1 MSVIPTL
8 DSANPFAND
17 WTTPFGAPPFASIRP
32 EHFRPAYDAALA
44 LNRAEIDAIATNPA
58 PPTFA
63 NVIEAMERAGSA
75 VDRISSVFWN
85 LSGTMSDEP
94 IREIERDLSPILSRH
109 DSAIML
115 DPRLFAR
122 IDAVFQGRHAAGLT
136 AEQLRLVERTHK
148 SFVRAGAALGDR
160 ERARLAEI
168 NERLATLGT
177 AFSQNVLKDEGDF
190 ILLLENDD
198 DLAGLSKDFLSGA
211 AALAAERGHPG
222 KHAVSLSRGAVED
235 FLTNSTRRDLREK
248 LLNAFLMRGESGGAT
263 DNRAIITET
272 LALRHERARLVGYKT
287 YADYKLDDTMA
298 GDTAAVYEL
307 MESVW
312 KPGRLAALRD
322 RERLQAL
329 ARDEGGNFALAG
341 HDWRHYAE
349 KLRRADHAIDDAELR
364 PYFSLDR
371 MIEAA
376 FFVANKLFGL
386 VFEERHDI
394 ETYHP
399 DVRVFEARDAS
410 GAHVALF
417 LGDYFARPSK
427 HGGAWMSAF
436 RRQRK
441 FNGEQRPIIVN
452 VLNISKPSPGAPTLL
467 SIGEAGTLFHE
478 FGHALH
484 GMLSNVTYETLAGT
498 AVSSDFVELP
508 SQLYEHWLMTREV
521 LTRFARH
528 HATDAPL
535 PDDLIER
542 LRAARQFNQGFAT
555 VEFCSSAFVDMD
567 AHMSESVP
575 DPMALESA
583 TLARIENPAEI
594 PMRHRT
600 PHFGHVFAG
609 EGYAAGYYSYLWSA
623 VLDADAFAAFEETG
637 DVFNPD
643 VAKKLRENIYSA
655 GNLRDPREAYTRFR
669 GRLPSVEPLLKGRGF
684 V

>member
-211 AALAAERGHPG
+211 AALAAERGHPD

-452 VLNISKPSPGAPTLL
+452 VLNISKPSLGAPTLL

-623 VLDADAFAAFEETG
+623 VLDADAFAAFEDTG

>member
-8 DSANPFAND
+8 DSANPFAD
-17 WTTPFGAPPFASIRP
+17 VWSTPFGAPPFASIRP
-32 EHFRPAYDAALA
+32 EHFRPAYDAALT
-44 LNRAEIDAIATNPA
+44 LNRAEIDAIATNPE

-122 IDAVFQGRHAAGLT
+122 IDAVFKGRHAAGLD

-148 SFVRAGAALGDR
+148 SFTRAGAALGEA
-160 ERARLAEI
+160 ERTRLAEI

-198 DLAGLSKDFLSGA
+198 DLAGLTKDFLSGA
-211 AALAAERGHPG
+211 AALAADRGHTG

-248 LLNAFLMRGESGGAT
+248 LLNAFLMRGESGGPT
-263 DNRAIITET
+263 DNRAIIAET
-272 LALRHERARLVGYKT
+272 LALRHERARLTGYKT

-312 KPGRLAALRD
+312 RPGRLAALRD

-349 KLRRADHAIDDAELR
+349 KLRRADHAIDDGELR
-364 PYFSLDR
+364 PYFELDR

-399 DVRVFEARDAS
+399 DVRVFEARDAN
-410 GAHVALF
+410 GEHVALF

-452 VLNISKPSPGAPTLL
+452 VLNISKPSPGAPALL

-484 GMLSNVTYETLAGT
+484 GMLSNVTYETLSGT

-528 HATDAPL
+528 HATGAPL
-535 PDDLIER
+535 PDDLIDR
-542 LRAARQFNQGFAT
+542 LRAARKFNQGFAT

-567 AHMSESVP
+567 AHMSENVP
-575 DPMALESA
+575 DPMALEVA

-637 DVFNPD
+637 DVFNPG
-643 VAKKLRENIYSA
+643 VAKKLRENIYAA

-669 GRLPSVEPLLKGRGF
+669 GRLPSVEPLLRGRGF

>member
-1 MSVIPTL
+1 
-8 DSANPFAND
+8 
-17 WTTPFGAPPFASIRP
+17 
-32 EHFRPAYDAALA
+32 
-44 LNRAEIDAIATNPA
+44 
-58 PPTFA
+58 
-63 NVIEAMERAGSA
+63 
-75 VDRISSVFWN
+75 
-85 LSGTMSDEP
+85 
-94 IREIERDLSPILSRH
+94 
-109 DSAIML
+109 ML

-122 IDAVFQGRHAAGLT
+122 IDAVFQGRHAAGLN

-148 SFVRAGAALGDR
+148 SFVRAGAARGDK

-177 AFSQNVLKDEGDF
+177 AFSQNVLKDESDF

-198 DLAGLSKDFLSGA
+198 DLAGLSTDFLSGA

-248 LLNAFLMRGESGGAT
+248 LLNAFLMRGESGGET

-567 AHMSESVP
+567 AHMSESAP

-643 VAKKLRENIYSA
+643 VAKKLRDNIYSA